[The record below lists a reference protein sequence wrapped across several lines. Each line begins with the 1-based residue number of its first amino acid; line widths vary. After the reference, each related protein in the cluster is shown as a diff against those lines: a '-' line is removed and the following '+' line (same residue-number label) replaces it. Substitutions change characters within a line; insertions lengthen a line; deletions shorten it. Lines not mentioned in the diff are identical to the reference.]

1 VTFQRLDVRFPLRAA
16 DGSMSMDRLLTA
28 PARSEANCG
37 SRTRLPL
44 HPTGNSAGRFA
55 PCLACNFSRGWP
67 GRPALAG
74 LGIAFLLRGADEL
87 ALSVASLW
95 SSRTSRW
102 SRKAPRWA
110 LSSRRDRRV
119 GLCVVLNGTFEA
131 LGMHCELNARPNVRA
146 KLPAE
151 VCLALPRKDDVNHGL
166 ERQSKACRSGS
177 A

>member
-146 KLPAE
+146 KLGPKVLGA
-151 VCLALPRKDDVNHGL
+151 CPRKARCHRRL
-166 ERQSKACRSGS
+166 ERASAKCRRAS